1 MNVVVYGTT
10 GIVGY
15 GVLHEC
21 LKATVGMQ
29 EDEYERITYSLT
41 LASAEALIARNPQM
55 TFIYVSGAGADSST
69 KRRKCGRG

>member
-41 LASAEALIARNPQM
+41 DNCQDIVDIKSCHDIVDNIAL
-55 TFIYVSGAGADSST
+55 
-69 KRRKCGRG
+69 

>member
-41 LASAEALIARNPQM
+41 DNCQDIVDRKSCHDIVDNIAL
-55 TFIYVSGAGADSST
+55 
-69 KRRKCGRG
+69 